1 MKILLTLLIFILGFQ
16 SFTWADDIRDFEIE
30 RISIGDSLLDFYS
43 TVEIESLDDN
53 FKVFYKDKEFYDLQ
67 LKVKK
72 HETWPILSFSVKKN
86 DNKYI
91 IHSLAGA
98 KFVKNL
104 KECRQQQKQ
113 IVKDLT
119 DTFLVDIKSKKYN
132 FKYEDLADGKSI
144 AYVDDFDL
152 LNGSLRVY
160 CTDWSDQTELETTY
174 TDNIRLE
181 IGTLEYFEWLNYKA
195 YN

>member
-1 MKILLTLLIFILGFQ
+1 MKIILIILISIFGFQ
-16 SFTWADDIRDFEIE
+16 SLTKADDIRDFEIE
-30 RISIGDSLLDFYS
+30 GISIGDSLLDFYS
-43 TVEIESLDDN
+43 TGEIESLDDN

-67 LKVKK
+67 LDVKK

-86 DNKYI
+86 DKKYI
-91 IHSLAGA
+91 IHALAGG

-104 KECRQQQKQ
+104 KDCRQQQNQ

-132 FKYEDLADGKSI
+132 FKYEDVADGKSI

>member
-91 IHSLAGA
+91 IHSLAGG

>member
-1 MKILLTLLIFILGFQ
+1 MRIFLSLLILIFSIQ
-16 SFTWADDIRDFEIE
+16 SWTLADDIREFEIE
-30 RISIGDSLLDFYS
+30 GISIGDSLLDFYS
-43 TVEIESLDDN
+43 IGQIESLDDN

-67 LKVKK
+67 LDVKK
-72 HETWPILSFSVKKN
+72 YETWPILSFSVKKN
-86 DNKYI
+86 DKKYI
-91 IHSLAGA
+91 IHAVAGG
-98 KFVKNL
+98 KFVKSL
-104 KECRQQQKQ
+104 KQCRQQQNQ
-113 IVKDLT
+113 IIKDIT

-152 LNGSLRVY
+152 FNGSLRVY

-181 IGTLEYFEWLNYKA
+181 IGTQEYFEWLNYKA

>member
-1 MKILLTLLIFILGFQ
+1 MKIFLIIFILIFNFQ
-16 SFTWADDIRDFEIE
+16 SWSKSDDIRDFEIE
-30 RISIGDSLLDFYS
+30 GMSIGDSLLDFYS
-43 TVEIESLDDN
+43 TGEIESLDDN
-53 FKVFYKDKEFYDLQ
+53 FKVFYKDKGFYDLQ
-67 LKVKK
+67 LDVKK
-72 HETWPILSFSVKKN
+72 YVTWPILSFSVKKN
-86 DNKYI
+86 DKKYI
-91 IHSLAGA
+91 IHALAGG

-104 KECRQQQKQ
+104 KECRQQQSQ
-113 IVKDLT
+113 IVTDLT
-119 DTFLVDIKSKKYN
+119 DTFLADIKSKKYN

-144 AYVDDFDL
+144 AYVNDFNL

-174 TDNIRLE
+174 KDNIRLE